1 MKARKRTTASW
12 QSESERRKAVADRNV
27 MIAVATVAEI
37 AGDVV
42 TMVVAAVTG
51 VVLAVA
57 AEDADVVLAAA
68 AVEIAATGNS
78 YQHDRKGTES
88 FRALCFFVNS
98 FPMTSCL

>member
-1 MKARKRTTASW
+1 
-12 QSESERRKAVADRNV
+12 

-51 VVLAVA
+51 VVLAAAVA